1 MLALVS
7 THRPPYHTPL
17 LLSLHDQAGHT
28 CSRFIRD
35 ELPKNLFEKLQAAGG
50 ADVKSTERAILQVHP
65 PPRVTTC
72 FAVRACLIARLN
84 TRHSSPARGA
94 KTGP

>member
-1 MLALVS
+1 
-7 THRPPYHTPL
+7 
-17 LLSLHDQAGHT
+17 LHDQAGHT

-65 PPRVTTC
+65 PPRVITC
-72 FAVRACLIARLN
+72 YAVRACP
-84 TRHSSPARGA
+84 SSRA
-94 KTGP
+94 